1 MSNNT
6 VTIRDR
12 EVGWIR
18 DEIWSYRGKFLVE
31 IECLPDGS
39 DEMRFCD
46 ENGNVFPDSPVVI
59 CLPEKRE

>member
-1 MSNNT
+1 MSKKII
-6 VTIRDR
+6 TINDKD
-12 EVGWIR
+12 VVFVKLDLWQ
-18 DEIWSYRGKFLVE
+18 YRGNFLAWVQE
-31 IECLPDGS
+31 LPDGS